1 MATTIY
7 VISTQRFSGKTALCV
22 GLLNWFQRQGFAV
35 GYMKPIS
42 TAARAIHNQ
51 IVDEDAVFI
60 KTTFNLPDPL
70 EIMTPILLTDQ
81 EVEAVLDGA
90 DVQDFET
97 RALGAYH
104 AVARDKDIMVFEGG
118 ASLLEGWIINLAP
131 PHLSKMLGTNELV
144 VVPYI
149 GSLQVVDDL
158 LTARLRL
165 GKSMLGGVINSVPK
179 NRLSFVQE
187 KIKAFVERHDI
198 PILAILPKDQV
209 LMSVSVEEL
218 RDGLGGEVLC
228 ARHALN
234 ELVEHLMVGAMSA
247 ESALTYFR
255 RESNMAVVTG
265 GDRPDIQLAALET
278 STRCLILTGNLRPSP
293 LIIGRAEERGVP
305 IILTHHDTL
314 TAIEVIENFFGKTR
328 FHQEKKV
335 RHFEELLD
343 KYLDFGALCK
353 ALEISTKPIKSGI

>member
-22 GLLNWFQRQGFAV
+22 GLLNWFKRQGFAV
-35 GYMKPIS
+35 GYMKPVS
-42 TAARAIHNQ
+42 TTARDIRNE
-51 IVDEDAVFI
+51 IVDEDAVFV
-60 KTTFNLPDPL
+60 KTTFNLLDSM
-70 EIMTPILLTDQ
+70 EIMAPVLLTDR
-81 EVEAVLDGA
+81 EVEAVLDGV
-90 DVQDFET
+90 DVRDFET
-97 RALGAYH
+97 RVLGAYH
-104 AVARDKDIMVFEGG
+104 AVARDKDIVIFEGG
-118 ASLLEGWIINLAP
+118 ASLLESWIINLAP
-131 PHLSKMLGTNELV
+131 PHLSKMLGTSELA

-149 GSLQVVDDL
+149 DSLQVVDDL

-179 NRLSFVQE
+179 NRLGFVQA

-198 PILAILPKDQV
+198 PILGILPKNHV

-218 RDGLGGEVLC
+218 RDSLGGEVLC

-247 ESALTYFR
+247 ESALIYFR
-255 RESNMAVVTG
+255 RESNKAVITG

-305 IILTHHDTL
+305 IILTQHGTL
-314 TAIEVIENFFGKTR
+314 TAIELTEGFFGKSR

-335 RHFEELLD
+335 RHFEDMLD
-343 KYLDFGALCK
+343 KYFDFGALCK
-353 ALEISTKPIKSGI
+353 ALEISTRPIK

>member
-1 MATTIY
+1 METTIY
-7 VISTQRFSGKTALCV
+7 VTSTQRFSGKTALCV
-22 GLLNWFQRQGFAV
+22 GLLHRFQREGFVV
-35 GYMKPIS
+35 GYMKPMS
-42 TAARAIHNQ
+42 TTAHTVHGQ
-51 IVDEDAVFI
+51 IVDEDAVFV

-90 DVQDFET
+90 EVREFEA
-97 RALGAYH
+97 RVLGAYH
-104 AVARDKDIMVFEGG
+104 AIARDKDIVTFEGG

-131 PHLSKMLGTNELV
+131 PHLSKMLGTNGLV

-149 GSLQVVDDL
+149 DTLQVVDDL
-158 LTARLRL
+158 LTAELRL
-165 GKSMLGGVINSVPK
+165 GKSMLGGIINSVPK

-187 KIKAFVERHDI
+187 KIKAFVERHHI

-218 RDGLGGEVLC
+218 CDGLGGEVLC
-228 ARHALN
+228 GQHALN
-234 ELVEHLMVGAMSA
+234 ELVEHLMVGAMSV

-255 RESNMAVVTG
+255 RESNKAVVTG

-305 IILTHHDTL
+305 IILTQHDTL
-314 TAIEVIENFFGKTR
+314 TAIELIEGFFGKSR

-335 RHFEELLD
+335 QHFEELLD

-353 ALEISTKPIKSGI
+353 SLEIATRPIR